1 MAMHRILVVDD
12 DSDLAGLIQAALV
25 QRGYNVLIYHNA
37 VDGIKAAMGQ
47 KPDLILMDVMLP
59 DMSGAEAIRL
69 LKSEQ
74 TVKDIP
80 VIFLTGLLSREE
92 SYGFDNICVDGQ
104 HYTAVAKPFEI
115 EDLLG
120 KIKTN
125 LK

>member
-1 MAMHRILVVDD
+1 MQRILVVDD
-12 DSDLAGLIQAALV
+12 DSDLSGLIQAALA
-25 QRGYNVLIYHNA
+25 QHGYNVLIYNNA

-59 DMSGAEAIRL
+59 DMSGAEAVRL

-80 VIFLTGLLSREE
+80 VIFLTGLLDREE
-92 SYGFDNICVDGQ
+92 LYSANNICVDGQ
-104 HYTAVAKPFEI
+104 HYVAVAKPFETK
-115 EDLLG
+115 DLLS
-120 KIKTN
+120 KIKTS